1 MKTIWITN
9 AEVRVEPGDMPSGD
23 VLGFMRITMWA
34 SSESEFL
41 AKVRA
46 YLDKYKWELLSTQ
59 ETASVDSGRDYGD
72 EVNKIIDE
80 ISGNENFVGLGTYY
94 SYKPE

>member
-23 VLGFMRITMWA
+23 VLGFMRITMCE

-41 AKVRA
+41 AKVHA
-46 YLDKYKWELLSTQ
+46 YLEKYRWELLSTQ
-59 ETASVDSGRDYGD
+59 ETASVDPSRDYGD
-72 EVNKIIDE
+72 EINKIIDE
-80 ISGNENFVGLGTYY
+80 ISGNEDFVGLGTYY
-94 SYKPE
+94 SYKPD